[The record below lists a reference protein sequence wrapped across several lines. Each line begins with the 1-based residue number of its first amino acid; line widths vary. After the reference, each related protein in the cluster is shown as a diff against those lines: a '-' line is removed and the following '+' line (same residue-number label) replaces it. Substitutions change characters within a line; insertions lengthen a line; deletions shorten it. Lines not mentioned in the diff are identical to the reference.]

1 MRVGI
6 ELEQPDPQEEEDEV
20 EDTVEDILLPDDLEE
35 EVDFGQLVVEND
47 IVNGIFPDLTD
58 SFNIRFTIEKV
69 PSIPKFYRWHLKN
82 QTLQHEIKNQQK
94 LAGLPV
100 KEIMLPR
107 DTKTRWDSLCP
118 MILAQTNV
126 SKFKA
131 AYYSDAYIFYKIM
144 AVCPSTCS
152 SKPSWIQGKWTD

>member
-94 LAGLPV
+94 LAGLPE

-126 SKFKA
+126 SKLKSGLLFSQSI
-131 AYYSDAYIFYKIM
+131 YAYIFYKIM

-152 SKPSWIQGKWTD
+152 SKPS